1 MGRVTTAKCR
11 GGLKHGVPYEAMDL
25 LGLIPHHTDYSMK
38 LGPNLEEF
46 TVHFQCLWIGR
57 GVLA

>member
-11 GGLKHGVPYEAMDL
+11 GGLKHGVPYEATDL